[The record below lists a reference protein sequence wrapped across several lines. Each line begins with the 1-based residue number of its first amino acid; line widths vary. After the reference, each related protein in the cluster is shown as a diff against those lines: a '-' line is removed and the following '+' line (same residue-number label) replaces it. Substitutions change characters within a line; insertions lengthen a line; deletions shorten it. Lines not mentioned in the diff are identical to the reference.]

1 MNCDKLPP
9 ALASLACAALACG
22 LALLPGGAAAQDD
35 RGIAVTGSGE
45 VRSLPSQIEFH
56 AKLAGSGEIGGDAL
70 VKFQE
75 FKRRSL
81 EAVEGLGLEN
91 LKLEFGGFSVTQGG
105 DPNQAYQ
112 QMVFLGGG
120 GDVSAEVAKP
130 EVAIS
135 SMFRITVGG
144 IADMKKEEVLDLS
157 TRLLDKLSDSGVA
170 VLPNQQA
177 PSYDE
182 IGDPYPMPALATF
195 VLADAAA
202 LEDQARERAF
212 ASARA
217 SAERLA
223 KLAGVKLG
231 SVISI
236 QELSGNSATYQYQ
249 YDEYGE
255 VYPGVV
261 GGQSSAPR
269 VASRTF
275 APVPV
280 RVSLQVRFA
289 LEE

>member
-1 MNCDKLPP
+1 MNRRRLPTV
-9 ALASLACAALACG
+9 ASVLFAALACCAAIDRCAT
-22 LALLPGGAAAQDD
+22 LASAQQD

-45 VRSLPSQIEFH
+45 VKGLPGQIEFH

-81 EAVEGLGLEN
+81 EAVDGLGLEN
-91 LKLEFGGFSVTQGG
+91 LKVEFGGFSVTQGG

-112 QMVFLGGG
+112 QMIFLGGDDG
-120 GDVSAEVAKP
+120 SAETAKP

-144 IADMKKEEVLDLS
+144 IAEMKEEDVLDLS

-202 LEDQARERAF
+202 LAEQAREQAF

-231 SVISI
+231 GVVSI
-236 QELSGNSATYQYQ
+236 QEVSSNSATIQYQ
-249 YDEYGE
+249 YDDYGNA
-255 VYPGVV
+255 YAGAA
-261 GGQSSAPR
+261 GGESSTLR

-280 RVSLQVRFA
+280 RVSLHVRFA